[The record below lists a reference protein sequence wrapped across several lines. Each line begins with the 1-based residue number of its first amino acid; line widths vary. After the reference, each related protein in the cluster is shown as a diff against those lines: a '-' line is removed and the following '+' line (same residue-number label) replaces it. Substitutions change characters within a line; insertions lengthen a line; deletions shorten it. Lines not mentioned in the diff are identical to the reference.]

1 MSYVPFDQ
9 IDGKAMV
16 AVSTSTVLK
25 KRIRAQGLVYVSDRE
40 PGIRRVRCGKGFTYR
55 HRTGRPVTDRR
66 VLDRIRSLAIPPAY
80 KDVWICV
87 DPHGHLQ
94 ATGRDDRGRKQYR
107 YHPGWRQFRDA
118 GKFAN
123 LVAFGRALPAIRRKV
138 RHDLALPGLC
148 QAKVVA
154 TIVALLDKTLIRV
167 GNENYV
173 QENGSYGLTTLRS
186 RHLKHERGRLRF
198 VFKGKSGVERDVE
211 LDDKRLVKIIRSI
224 HKLPGQKLF
233 QYLDD
238 HGVRQPVDSSEVN
251 QYLRDA
257 AGSVADE
264 CFTAKTFRTWGATL
278 LAARLLAKRPLPETG
293 GLRARTRVVT
303 GVIKE
308 VADAMG
314 NTPAVCRSSYI
325 DPQVIADWLDGRLTA
340 QAFASLRGDRQ
351 ERALVRYLEKRH
363 RPGQTPRA

>member
-1 MSYVPFDQ
+1 M
-9 IDGKAMV
+9 AV
-16 AVSTSTVLK
+16 ATSTVLK
-25 KRIRAQGLVYVSDRE
+25 RRIRAKGLVYVNDRE
-40 PGIRRVRCGKGFTYR
+40 PGIRRIRCGKGFVYR
-55 HRTGRPVTDRR
+55 DHSGRPITERR
-66 VLDRIRSLAIPPAY
+66 ILDRIRRLAIPPAY

-107 YHPGWRQFRDA
+107 YHADWRQFRDA

-123 LVAFGRALPAIRRKV
+123 LVEFGRALPAIRRKV
-138 RHDLALPGLC
+138 RQDLALPGLC
-148 QAKVVA
+148 QQKVVA

-167 GNENYV
+167 GNESYV
-173 QENGSYGLTTLRS
+173 HENGSYGLTTLRS

-198 VFKGKSGVERDVE
+198 VFKGKSGIEHDVE
-211 LDDKRLVKIIRSI
+211 LDDKRLIKIIRGI

-238 HGVRQPVDSSEVN
+238 KGVRQPVDSSAVN
-251 QYLRDA
+251 QYLREA
-257 AGSVADE
+257 AGSVDDE

-278 LAARLLAKRPLPETG
+278 LAAKMLGKRPLPETG

-303 GVIKE
+303 SVIKE
-308 VADAMG
+308 VAAIMG

-325 DPQVIADWLDGRLTA
+325 DPQVIADWLDGGLTT
-340 QAFASLRGDRQ
+340 QGFASLRGDRQ

-363 RPGQTPRA
+363 RLGRGNGKRA